1 MVEPPRLSQW
11 QTVSTRDSKSI
22 PIRKNLSS
30 RSECLL
36 SGTTRAYGSENASAA
51 ASKLTP
57 CFSALMAALRS
68 SHSKS
73 MYPFSI
79 ILTLY
84 IHDTH
89 LSDPIPRVREEL
101 GISPRTSEPDW
112 IPADREHLLGYFC
125 FHERG
130 LIEEPKSYSDAWER
144 EGTTASSERPDL
156 IESISPRRPQP

>member
-36 SGTTRAYGSENASAA
+36 SGTTRAYGSEKRVGCRLEAHAVLLGVDGGLALVPLEVYVPVLNHIDIIHTRYTSVRPYSPGAGRAGDRAA
-51 ASKLTP
+51 NERARL
-57 CFSALMAALRS
+57 
-68 SHSKS
+68 
-73 MYPFSI
+73 
-79 ILTLY
+79 
-84 IHDTH
+84 D
-89 LSDPIPRVREEL
+89 
-101 GISPRTSEPDW
+101 
-112 IPADREHLLGYFC
+112 PADREHLLGYFC